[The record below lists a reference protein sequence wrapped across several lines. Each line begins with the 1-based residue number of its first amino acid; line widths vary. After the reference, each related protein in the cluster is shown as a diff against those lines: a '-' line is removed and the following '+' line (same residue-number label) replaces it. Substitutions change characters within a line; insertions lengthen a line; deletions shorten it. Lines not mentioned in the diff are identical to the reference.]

1 MTDKPQL
8 PSKREP
14 KVVSDSLLRR
24 TSSFNDVAMMPSS
37 VMRALSDADVDE
49 MRSELGFISEPA
61 TVEQIAVMMAY
72 IADGLSLPVP
82 GEQTIEV
89 YMRELNIPV
98 SCLRAVTS
106 GILQRH
112 KWKRYPTIA
121 DLTEV
126 LSSTPE
132 YNRVRSL
139 RNLLNKLD
147 DRKETKLP
155 SEADRKSIGRK
166 LKELIDTLGSS

>member
-1 MTDKPQL
+1 
-8 PSKREP
+8 
-14 KVVSDSLLRR
+14 
-24 TSSFNDVAMMPSS
+24 MMPSS
-37 VMRALSDADVDE
+37 VLRALSDADVDA
-49 MRSELGFISEPA
+49 MQSELSFISEPA

-72 IADGLSLPVP
+72 VADGLSLPVP
-82 GEQTIEV
+82 AEQTIEV
-89 YMRELNIPV
+89 YMHELNIPA

-132 YNRVRSL
+132 YNRIRSL
-139 RNLLNKLD
+139 KNLLNKLD
-147 DRKETKLP
+147 NKKKARSP
-155 SEADRKSIGRK
+155 SEAERKSIGKK
-166 LKELIDTLGSS
+166 LKELIDTLGSF